1 MNKYLKMLTVV
12 MLLLVTAFNVSATE
26 DAEISTVTID
36 DIEFDFDSN
45 GTNYIYAPVYLG
57 STFEVV
63 VEWTG
68 LDVLNG
74 TILEDV
80 EIEVEFDG
88 DEYES
93 EEFDIESN
101 HIGRQ
106 VFEIEIADDE
116 DLLEGT
122 QYITITM
129 TSDNGTP
136 LDIVSIELDIKRE
149 RHSIEI
155 FDVNFRNGLQA
166 NAGEIFTAS
175 IGVSNEG
182 RENEEDVYVV
192 MNIPELGLTTRT
204 DRFDLF
210 TEDYN
215 FTDDDDEY
223 KMYKQL
229 LVNLPL
235 TVPSGVYDVHF
246 KVYFDDGDNYNEE
259 VYTLVVGAGQAYESQ
274 ISMDTQSQIAGAGD
288 AIVYKVLFENPNV
301 EYDIEVIGLN
311 FGTYEVRTEDDK
323 AYIFVSINEDVNLG
337 EYNFN
342 VAVKAGSNVLEDFDV
357 STRITN
363 NANSGNSAN
372 FSDAKQGLEIGF
384 AVLLVILVIL
394 GIVLVAKR
402 LGKGDELEEPMLDED
417 QTYY

>member
-1 MNKYLKMLTVV
+1 MLTVV
-12 MLLLVTAFNVSATE
+12 MLLLVTAFNVSAT
-26 DAEISTVTID
+26 DNGAEISTVTIEG
-36 DIEFDFDSN
+36 IEFDSSESSL
-45 GTNYIYAPVYLG
+45 IYAPVYLG
-57 STFEVV
+57 TTIDVV
-63 VEWTG
+63 VEWKGDNNITG
-68 LDVLNG
+68 
-74 TILEDV
+74 TLEDV
-80 EIEVEFDG
+80 EIEIEFDG
-88 DEYES
+88 DEVES

-101 HIGRQ
+101 HIGIQ

-116 DLLEGT
+116 DLLEGA
-122 QYITITM
+122 QFITITM

-136 LDIVSIELDIKRE
+136 LDTVEIELDIKRE
-149 RHSIEI
+149 SHSIEI

-192 MNIPELGLTTRT
+192 MSIPELGLTTRT

-246 KVYFDDGDNYNEE
+246 KVYFDDGDDYNEE
-259 VYTLVVGAGQAYESQ
+259 VYALVVGAGQAYESQ
-274 ISMDTQSQIAGAGD
+274 ISMDTQSQIANAGN

-301 EYDIEVIGLN
+301 EYDVEVLGLN
-311 FGTYEVRTEDDK
+311 FGTYEVRIEEDM
-323 AYIFVSINEDVNLG
+323 AYIFVSINENANIG
-337 EYNFN
+337 EHAFN
-342 VAVKAGSNVLEDFDV
+342 VVVKAGSNVLEDFDV
-357 STRITN
+357 STRIVEN
-363 NANSGNSAN
+363 NTAN